1 MYFSFF
7 VPLGILFT
15 AKKMIQ
21 GAAIM
26 ISLHHGESI
35 SSWMQSCEMPQ
46 YTPLLRDIDTD
57 VCIIGAG
64 LAGVTTAY
72 LLQQE
77 GRKVCLIEGFEVGS
91 GQSART
97 TAHFTYC
104 LDESYHRLEKIHGE
118 AGIKLIAES
127 HQAAIKKVKEIIAK
141 EDIKCDMERVNGYL
155 FSATE
160 EIPHYTLQS
169 EREKSHQK
177 LNIELEAIQ
186 RAGLLD
192 VYMTEKIP
200 LHSFDPGPALCY
212 PDQMELNPMKYMK
225 ALAQLIVSRGGEIY
239 TQSHVIEVQGGDEA
253 YVKLQNEK
261 VVTCK
266 SIVVAT
272 NTPINDMV
280 AIHTKQM
287 SYRTYVIGIE
297 VPKGKIIKGLYWDDA
312 VPYHFI
318 RLEKTIESHPYEI
331 LLVGGEDHKTGQN
344 DNPEHCYTRLEN
356 WTRKRFPDAGR
367 VLYRWSGQVV
377 EPVDRIAYIGKNPMD
392 KDNVFIVTGHSGN
405 GMTYSTIAGMLI
417 TDLILDRKN
426 PWEGIYHPSRISL
439 STAGTY
445 FRENANTLAQYRDW
459 LFETNKGDADIEE
472 LENGEGMVYRDGLH
486 MVAAYKDNHGHLTL
500 NSAVCTHLGGIVR
513 WNAAEK
519 SWDCP
524 CHGSRYDCHGK
535 VIEGP
540 AIYDLAAYKD
550 EALHPPD
557 LLKVIDEGKG
567 ATPVF

>member
-1 MYFSFF
+1 M
-7 VPLGILFT
+7 V
-15 AKKMIQ
+15 
-21 GAAIM
+21 
-26 ISLHHGESI
+26 SLHNGESI
-35 SSWMQSCEMPQ
+35 SSWMQTVEMPSFDH
-46 YTPLLRDIDTD
+46 LLRDRETD
-57 VCIIGAG
+57 VCIVGAG
-64 LAGVTTAY
+64 MAGLTTAY

-77 GRKVCLIEGFEVGS
+77 GRKVCVLESSEVGS
-91 GQSART
+91 GQSSRT

-127 HQAAIKKVKEIIAK
+127 HAAAIKKVRDIITKENIL
-141 EDIKCDMERVNGYL
+141 CDMERVNGYL
-155 FSATE
+155 FSASD
-160 EIPHYTLQS
+160 EIPNYTLQS
-169 EREKSHQK
+169 NREKSHKK

-192 VYMTEKIP
+192 VYMTERIP
-200 LHSFDPGPALCY
+200 LHSFDPGPAICY
-212 PDQMELNPMKYMK
+212 PDQLELNPMKYMK
-225 ALAQLIVSRGGEIY
+225 ALAEIIVSRGGEIY
-239 TQSHVIEVQGGDEA
+239 TDAHVIEVQGGDNS
-253 YVKLQNEK
+253 YVKLQNGK
-261 VVTCK
+261 MVTCN

-272 NTPINDMV
+272 NTPINDLV

-287 SYRTYVIGIE
+287 SYRTYVIGVE

-312 VPYHFI
+312 NPYHFI
-318 RLEKTIESHPYEI
+318 RLEKSADGHPYEF

-367 VLYRWSGQVV
+367 VMFRWSGQVL
-377 EPVDRIAYIGKNPMD
+377 EPVDRIAFIGKNPMD
-392 KDNVFIVTGHSGN
+392 KDNVYVVTGHSGN
-405 GMTYSTIAGMLI
+405 GMTYSTIAGMLL
-417 TDLILDRKN
+417 TDLILDRKS
-426 PWEGIYHPSRISL
+426 PWEGIYHPSRISF

-445 FRENANTLAQYRDW
+445 FRENANTLAQYKDW
-459 LFETNKGDADIEE
+459 IFESQKGEVEE
-472 LENGEGMVYRDGLH
+472 LENGDGMVYRDGLH
-486 MVAAYKDNHGHLTL
+486 MVACYKDNHGHLTL

-540 AIYDLAAYKD
+540 AIHDLAPFK
-550 EALHPPD
+550 EGALHPPD
-557 LLKVIDEGKG
+557 LLKVIEENGGKN
-567 ATPVF
+567 PVF